1 MPDGWEALCLAVV
14 CAREA
19 AEFPERF
26 SKDQCLEII
35 DVLLQL
41 VDGAVTDESVE
52 ELRREISITV
62 MVLCV
67 GAEAVEKSGFG
78 LYFSQ
83 KIAREMGVEAKVNG
97 DVLDRMSRMSF
108 GASREF

>member
-67 GAEAVEKSGFG
+67 GAEAVENLASVCIFRKKS
-78 LYFSQ
+78 LE
-83 KIAREMGVEAKVNG
+83 RWE
-97 DVLDRMSRMSF
+97 LRR
-108 GASREF
+108 R